1 MAKAAAST
9 PKRGKASTKTATT
22 GTTTATTKTVATAS
36 SAKPRSRTP
45 KRIAEAEPAAQTPPI
60 PDQTLAQLAT
70 RLDAF
75 EEKIT
80 TSLSGL
86 HADQQVMKDL
96 LHAVQQVQH
105 TQHTQ
110 LAELT
115 ESVQHMQQ
123 TQLAQLTR
131 HEQAEQA
138 GEESQAEHSQT
149 NGQEPSETFLP
160 IVADL
165 IRESLTEHLSPLTTA
180 LRRLEERVGFMS
192 NRLKPGPGG
201 QGGQQGGQDRQKP
214 WRRDQRDQRDQRGD
228 QQPPHFRSRGQGQG
242 GGRQGQSQGQSQ
254 GQAWSPP
261 SAASVQG
268 HFAPRRFPS
277 NGGDLQVGDDDE

>member
-9 PKRGKASTKTATT
+9 PKRGKTTTKTAPIK
-22 GTTTATTKTVATAS
+22 TAVTAS

-45 KRIAEAEPAAQTPPI
+45 KRTAEAEPSVRTPPVS
-60 PDQTLAQLAT
+60 DQTLAQLAA

-86 HADQQVMKDL
+86 RTDLQVVKDL
-96 LHAVQQVQH
+96 LHAVQQVQ
-105 TQHTQ
+105 QIQ
-110 LAELT
+110 RAQDAQFAELT
-115 ESVQHMQQ
+115 EGVQHLQQ

-131 HEQAEQA
+131 HEQAEQT
-138 GEESQAEHSQT
+138 GGTSQAEHTQT
-149 NGQEPSETFLP
+149 SGEDPSEAFLP
-160 IVADL
+160 FVADL
-165 IRESLTEHLSPLTTA
+165 IRQSLTEHLSPLTTT

-192 NRLKPGPGG
+192 NRLKPG
-201 QGGQQGGQDRQKP
+201 QGGQDRQKP
-214 WRRDQRDQRDQRGD
+214 WRRDQRDQRDQ
-228 QQPPHFRSRGQGQG
+228 QPHHFRSRGQGQG
-242 GGRQGQSQGQSQ
+242 GGRQGQGGGQ

-277 NGGDLQVGDDDE
+277 NSGDLQVGDDDE